1 MKRITTIILLL
12 LFLLNVL
19 GYYGVF
25 VGIQHSFEKK
35 LHSQFDQDDY
45 SNEDEVLIK
54 VPLTLPYA
62 TDAPE
67 YSRVDGQFEHQG
79 EVYRLVKQ
87 RYASDTLFI
96 VCVKDNAT
104 KEINQALVDYVKSY
118 SDNPAS
124 EKGTTKTVQSF
135 SKDFISSVTSLQSF
149 QNGWANV
156 LRFETLSFTYES
168 LTIRLIS
175 PPPQA

>member
-1 MKRITTIILLL
+1 MKRITTLILLL

-25 VGIQHSFEKK
+25 VGIQHSFEKR
-35 LHSQFDQDDY
+35 LQSQFDQDDY
-45 SNEDEVLIK
+45 SNDDEVLIK

-62 TDAPE
+62 ADAPE
-67 YSRVDGQFEHQG
+67 YTRVDGQFEHQG

-118 SDNPAS
+118 SDNPSS
-124 EKGTTKTVQSF
+124 EKGSTKTLQTF
-135 SKDFISSVTSLQSF
+135 SKDFISTITNLQSIES
-149 QNGWANV
+149 GWANA
-156 LRFETLSFTYES
+156 LRFQTLSLTYES
-168 LTIRLIS
+168 LAIQFNS